1 MYDLTKFKLAHQR
14 DYEIALHEIQS
25 GQKVTHWMWYIFPQL
40 KGLGRR
46 ATSEYYGIQNIEE
59 AKAFLKDEYLGT
71 HLVEI
76 SNALLR
82 LDCDDA
88 RAVMGGPDDMKL
100 KSSMTLFYLASP
112 ESVIFK
118 MVLDKFFDG
127 KPDYRTIKMLE
138 RKGQM
143 R

>member
-40 KGLGRR
+40 KGLGRS

-71 HLVEI
+71 HLV
-76 SNALLR
+76 
-82 LDCDDA
+82 
-88 RAVMGGPDDMKL
+88 
-100 KSSMTLFYLASP
+100 
-112 ESVIFK
+112 
-118 MVLDKFFDG
+118 
-127 KPDYRTIKMLE
+127 
-138 RKGQM
+138 
-143 R
+143 